1 MFDSLF
7 RFLGRRGRSSRQP
20 KPRRSVTPRLE
31 ALEERWVPSAT
42 DGTMSLQGLL
52 GGTSTLSNPP
62 VAGSTQTTDTNA
74 APVPSGTQ
82 TQTATATFTAFKTGG
97 SETQT
102 VAQFNPSLGTLTGVQ
117 ILFNGQL
124 SSDVQVENL
133 DGAASNVNAQVNG
146 NLTLQGPGLQAV
158 SVSPAIN
165 EGTTLSADD
174 GTLDYGGSSGKDF
187 GNQSA
192 QASQTANLTAGS
204 NDLSA
209 WIGTGAVSL
218 TEQAQSTSTVSG
230 SGNQQTHIDSTG
242 GGTVQVIYSYTPAAP
257 PVAPPAAPPPLSPP
271 CNSPPPVAPPAA
283 PPSVTPP
290 TNTCTPPS
298 GPGSLAGLV
307 YVDAGHLNH
316 YVQGAAGL
324 QGVTVNLHGATVA
337 GQTVNLTTTTGAD
350 GSYNFTNLQ
359 AGLYSLTDQLTPQ
372 QQAQYQPGAETL
384 GSLGGAIVGNEMIVA
399 LPQGA
404 EGMCYDFGADPP
416 LSPPPPAAPPTAP
429 PPVAPP
435 LATPVTQPLAPP
447 PVSPPP
453 VSPPP
458 SDPGIPSILS
468 IPSIPFLPPV
478 GITKRSLL
486 GNGWQSLG

>member
-1 MFDSLF
+1 
-7 RFLGRRGRSSRQP
+7 
-20 KPRRSVTPRLE
+20 VTPRLE

-62 VAGSTQTTDTNA
+62 VAGSTPTTDTNA
-74 APVPSGTQ
+74 PPAPSGTQ

-117 ILFNGQL
+117 IIFNGQL
-124 SSDVQVENL
+124 SSDVKVENL
-133 DGAASNVNAQVNG
+133 DGAASNVNAQVHG
-146 NLTLQGPGLQAV
+146 NLTLQGPGFQAV

-165 EGTTLSADD
+165 ESTTLSADD

-187 GNQSA
+187 GSQSA
-192 QASQTANLTAGS
+192 QASKTIDLTAGS

-209 WIGTGAVSL
+209 WIGAGAVSL
-218 TEQAQSTSTVSG
+218 TGGAQSTSTVSG
-230 SGNQQTHIDSTG
+230 SGNQQVHIDSTG

-257 PVAPPAAPPPLSPP
+257 PVAPPAAPPPVSPP

-283 PPSVTPP
+283 PPPI
-290 TNTCTPPS
+290 TCTTPT

-324 QGVTVNLHGATVA
+324 QGVTVNLHGTTVA
-337 GQTVNLTTTTGAD
+337 GQSVNKTTTTGAD

-372 QQAQYQPGAETL
+372 QQTQYQPGAETL

-404 EGMCYDFGADPP
+404 EGMCYDFGTDPQ
-416 LSPPPPAAPPTAP
+416 SPPPASPPPLAP
-429 PPVAPP
+429 PPLAPP
-435 LATPVTQPLAPP
+435 LATPVTPPLATP

-458 SDPGIPSILS
+458 SDPGIPSIPFIPQVGLS
-468 IPSIPFLPPV
+468 
-478 GITKRSLL
+478 KRSLL

>member
-7 RFLGRRGRSSRQP
+7 RFLGRRGRPARRP

-42 DGTMSLQGLL
+42 DGMMSLQGLV
-52 GGTSTLSNPP
+52 GGGGTLSNPP
-62 VAGSTQTTDTNA
+62 IAGSTQTSDTNA
-74 APVPSGTQ
+74 PPVTSGTQ

-117 ILFNGQL
+117 LIFNGQL
-124 SSDVQVENL
+124 SSDVKVENL

-146 NLTLQGPGLQAV
+146 NLTLQGPGFQAV

-165 EGTTLSADD
+165 ESTTLSADD

-187 GNQSA
+187 GSQSA
-192 QASQTANLTAGS
+192 QASKTIDLTAGS

-218 TEQAQSTSTVSG
+218 TGGAQSTSTVSG
-230 SGNQQTHIDSTG
+230 SGNQQVHIDSTG
-242 GGTVQVIYSYTPAAP
+242 GGTVQVIYSYTPAPPAAPP
-257 PVAPPAAPPPLSPP
+257 PVAPPAAPPP
-271 CNSPPPVAPPAA
+271 
-283 PPSVTPP
+283 VTPT

-298 GPGSLAGLV
+298 GPGSLAGIV

-324 QGVTVNLHGATVA
+324 QGVTVNLHGTTVA
-337 GQTVNLTTTTGAD
+337 GQSVNRTTTTAAD
-350 GSYNFTNLQ
+350 GTYNFTNLQ
-359 AGLYSLTDQLTPQ
+359 AGLYSLTDQLTPA
-372 QQAQYQPGAETL
+372 QQAQYSSGAETL
-384 GSLGGAIVGNEMIVA
+384 GSLGGALVGNEMIVA
-399 LPQGA
+399 LPQGS
-404 EGMCYDFGADPP
+404 EGMCYDFGADPQ
-416 LSPPPPAAPPTAP
+416 SPPPASP
-429 PPVAPP
+429 PPLAPP
-435 LATPVTQPLAPP
+435 LATPVSPPLAPP

-458 SDPGIPSILS
+458 SAPGN
-468 IPSIPFLPPV
+468 PSIPMIPPV
-478 GITKRSLL
+478 GLSKRSLL
-486 GNGWQSLG
+486 GDGWQSLG